1 MMRRFMLW
9 MAAALGLTA
18 FEVEHNAFWGQRATL
33 HELLPVDSTTIVFLG
48 NSLTNGCEW
57 HELLGMPNVVN
68 RGISGDIIPGLMD
81 RLDPIVAGKPAKI
94 FVMCGVNDLS
104 HNLTTDSIAHDMDLL
119 LERIQ
124 TESPSTKIYLQS
136 LLPFNMNVREWKT
149 LVGKEQQTREINARY
164 KEIAER
170 RGITWI
176 DLYPLVVDDNGN
188 LREEFTND
196 GLHLLGPAYL
206 IWRDAVMPYVKE

>member
-1 MMRRFMLW
+1 
-9 MAAALGLTA
+9 
-18 FEVEHNAFWGQRATL
+18 
-33 HELLPVDSTTIVFLG
+33 
-48 NSLTNGCEW
+48 
-57 HELLGMPNVVN
+57 
-68 RGISGDIIPGLMD
+68 
-81 RLDPIVAGKPAKI
+81 AGKPAKI

-104 HNLTTDSIAHDMDLL
+104 HNLTTDSIAHDMGLL